1 MDRIAYG
8 LNMDMHMDQM
18 HYQKLDQNLSEDIGK
33 PNKNQWVLIILKQRV
48 TTWTISNR
56 HIQHF
61 WKVEDLVG
69 RRFSDDCILD
79 EDISKPN
86 NNHNLINSLTKG

>member
-1 MDRIAYG
+1 MDVIACG
-8 LNMDMHMDQM
+8 SDA
-18 HYQKLDQNLSEDIGK
+18 LSKIGTEDIGK

-61 WKVEDLVG
+61 
-69 RRFSDDCILD
+69 
-79 EDISKPN
+79 
-86 NNHNLINSLTKG
+86 